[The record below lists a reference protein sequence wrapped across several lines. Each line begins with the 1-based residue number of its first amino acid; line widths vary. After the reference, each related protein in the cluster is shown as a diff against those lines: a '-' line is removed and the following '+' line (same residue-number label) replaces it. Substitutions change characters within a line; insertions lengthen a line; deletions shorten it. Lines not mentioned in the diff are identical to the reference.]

1 MPVYFPRRAW
11 TPCRAHAGAIAP
23 LRHRV
28 LPSIDSNPEMA
39 NANYDVVVIG
49 SGPGGY
55 ETAIR
60 AGQLGL
66 ETAIVEMDKLGGVC
80 LNIGCIPTKA
90 LLKSAEV
97 MEESRHL
104 SDFGLNLDGQ
114 VTSDFPRVIER
125 SRGVADK
132 MNKGVTFLMKKNKID
147 VLFGRGRLAGDG
159 KVQIEPSTNM
169 DGDEI
174 GEKKTVEAKHIIL
187 ATGARAREIPPL
199 PIDGSTIIT
208 YREALLQQEPP
219 TRLVVCGAGAIGVEF
234 AYFYNQMGTEV
245 TIVELLDRL
254 TPVEDADISKEL
266 ARAFKKQGI
275 TTRTSAEVQS
285 VEANGESVQVRIKT
299 QKGEETVECDQVL
312 SAVGVVGNTEDLGLE
327 DLGVDVKPGR
337 IVVDEFY
344 RTNVEGIYAIGD
356 VAGGPWL
363 AHKASHE
370 GILCVER
377 IAGKDVRPI
386 NYNNIPGCTYCQPQ
400 IASVGYTEEKAR
412 DEGFDVK
419 VGKFPFS
426 ASGKASALGH
436 SDGFVK
442 VVYDA
447 KYGEW
452 LGCHIIGR
460 DATELIAEAVTARE
474 LETTAHEIIHAMHP
488 HPTLSEAVME
498 ATRDA
503 LGQSI
508 NT

>member
-1 MPVYFPRRAW
+1 
-11 TPCRAHAGAIAP
+11 
-23 LRHRV
+23 
-28 LPSIDSNPEMA
+28 MA
-39 NANYDVVVIG
+39 NAKYDVLVIG

-60 AGQLGL
+60 AAQLGL
-66 ETAIVEMDKLGGVC
+66 KTGIVERDKLGGVC

-97 MEESRHL
+97 MEESKHI
-104 SDFGLNLDGQ
+104 SDFGLALDGE
-114 VTSDFPRVIER
+114 VSINFDKVIER

-132 MNKGVTFLMKKNKID
+132 MNKGVQFLMKKNKID
-147 VLFGRGRLAGDG
+147 VLFGHGRLAGDG
-159 KVQIEPSTNM
+159 KVAIEPSTNM

-174 GEKKTVEAKHIIL
+174 GEKKTVEAKHIIV

-199 PIDGSTIIT
+199 PIDGEKVIT
-208 YREALLQQEPP
+208 YREAMLQKEPP
-219 TRLVVCGAGAIGVEF
+219 KRMVICGAGAIGVEF
-234 AYFYNQMGTEV
+234 AYFYNQMGTEI

-254 TPVEDADISKEL
+254 VPVEDADISKEL
-266 ARAFKKQGI
+266 ERAFKKQGI
-275 TTRTSAEVQS
+275 RAMTSAEVQS
-285 VEANGESVQVRIKT
+285 VDTSGDSIKVVVKT
-299 QKGEETVECDQVL
+299 KKGEETLECDQVL
-312 SAVGVVGNTEDLGLE
+312 SAVGVVGNIEDVGLE
-327 DLGVDVKPGR
+327 EAGVATEPGK

-370 GILCVER
+370 GITCVEK
-377 IAGKDVRPI
+377 IAGEDPRPI

-400 IASVGYTEEKAR
+400 IASVGYTEEKAKE
-412 DEGFDVK
+412 EGFDVK

-436 SDGFVK
+436 TEGFVK
-442 VVYDA
+442 VIYDA

-460 DATELIAEAVTARE
+460 DATEMIAEAVTARE
-474 LETTAHEIIHAMHP
+474 LETTAHEIIESMHP

-498 ATRDA
+498 ASRAAYDRA
-503 LGQSI
+503 I
-508 NT
+508 NI